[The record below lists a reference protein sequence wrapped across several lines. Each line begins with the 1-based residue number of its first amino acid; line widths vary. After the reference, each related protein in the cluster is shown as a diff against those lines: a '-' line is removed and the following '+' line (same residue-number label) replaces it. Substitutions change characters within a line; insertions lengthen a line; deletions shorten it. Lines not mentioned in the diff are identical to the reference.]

1 MLKINEEQWQVA
13 KEKLRR
19 KYNHLSDEDLAFQ
32 AGEED
37 KLIHKLSSRLK
48 RKPSYII
55 FTIGKEIQNIDS
67 NRL

>member
-1 MLKINEEQWQVA
+1 MLKINEEQWLVA

-37 KLIHKLSSRLK
+37 KLIHKLASRLR

-55 FTIGKEIQNIDS
+55 FTIGKEIQDINS

>member
-37 KLIHKLSSRLK
+37 KLVNKLALRLR
-48 RKPSYII
+48 RKPAYIL
-55 FTIGKEIQNIDS
+55 FTIGKEMQDISS

>member
-1 MLKINEEQWQVA
+1 MLKINEEQWLVA

-19 KYNHLSDEDLAFQ
+19 KYNHLSDKDLAFQ

-37 KLIHKLSSRLK
+37 KLIHKLASRLR
-48 RKPSYII
+48 RKPSYIM
-55 FTIGKEIQNIDS
+55 FTIGKEIQDINS

>member
-1 MLKINEEQWQVA
+1 MLKINEEQWQIA

-19 KYNHLSDEDLAFQ
+19 KYNHLSDDDLAFQ

-37 KLIHKLSSRLK
+37 KLVHRLATRLR
-48 RKPSYII
+48 RKPAYIL
-55 FTIGKEIQNIDS
+55 FTIGKEIENLDS

>member
-1 MLKINEEQWQVA
+1 MLKINEEQWQIA

-37 KLIHKLSSRLK
+37 KLINKLAQRLR
-48 RKPSYII
+48 RKPSYIL
-55 FTIGKEIQNIDS
+55 FTIGKEIQDINS

>member
-1 MLKINEEQWQVA
+1 MLKINEEQWLVA

-19 KYNHLSDEDLAFQ
+19 KYNHLSDKDLAFQ

-37 KLIHKLSSRLK
+37 KLIHKLASRLR

-55 FTIGKEIQNIDS
+55 FTIGKEIQDINS

>member
-1 MLKINEEQWQVA
+1 MLKINEEQWLVA

-32 AGEED
+32 AGEEE
-37 KLIHKLSSRLK
+37 KLVAKLAQRLR
-48 RKPSYII
+48 RKPSYIL
-55 FTIGKEIQNIDS
+55 FTIGKEIEDINS

>member
-1 MLKINEEQWQVA
+1 MLKINEEQWLVA

-19 KYNHLSDEDLAFQ
+19 KYNHLSDEDLVFQ

-37 KLIHKLSSRLK
+37 KLIHKLASRLR

-55 FTIGKEIQNIDS
+55 FTIGKEIQDINS

>member
-37 KLIHKLSSRLK
+37 KLINRLSLRLG
-48 RKPSYII
+48 RKPSYVL
-55 FTIGKEIQNIDS
+55 FTIGKEIEDISS